1 MAKPKIRVRAKSTYR
16 KDMAA
21 RATSKRMKAAS
32 ATNKFNADSMK
43 KIRERGHAM
52 GTDVIRPD
60 SGIGKD
66 GRGSMYSEA
75 AWKKLSDFNNNRM
88 ASKKADYNSGR
99 NKGLAVG
106 GALGAG
112 GAIAGSYWSQKKRE
126 QKGQ

>member
-1 MAKPKIRVRAKSTYR
+1 MKIPKKAPRAKPTYR
-16 KDMAA
+16 QSEAA
-21 RATSKRMKAAS
+21 RATSRRMKATA
-32 ATNKFNADSMK
+32 ATNKFNAESMK

-52 GTDVIRPD
+52 GTDVVRPD

-66 GRGSMYSEA
+66 GKGSMYSEA

-112 GAIAGSYWSQKKRE
+112 SAIAGSYWAQKKRE